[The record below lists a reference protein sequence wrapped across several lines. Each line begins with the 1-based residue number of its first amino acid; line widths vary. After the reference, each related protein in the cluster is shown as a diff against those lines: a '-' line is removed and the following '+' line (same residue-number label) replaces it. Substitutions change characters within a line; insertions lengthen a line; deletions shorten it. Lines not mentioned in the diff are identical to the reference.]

1 MQDVSHGI
9 IEYLKV
15 FFRRKW
21 FIIIPPFIGLVLGIC
36 TAMILP
42 KQYLSSMKILVEEA
56 KNDNPLLTNIAVS
69 TSVAQR
75 IQTIRET
82 MLGWDSLNE
91 LVKRLH
97 LQQRLLRKTSSCSLC
112 PVFRTARWVVIPNRP
127 ARLGG

>member
-1 MQDVSHGI
+1 MNDVNHGI

-21 FIIIPPFIGLVLGIC
+21 FMIIPPFVGLVLGIC
-36 TAMILP
+36 TSMILP
-42 KQYLSSMKILVEEA
+42 KQYLSSMKILVEEE

-75 IQTIRET
+75 IQTIKET

-97 LQQRLLRKTSSCSLC
+97 LDKNIHSQVELEQFIKKLQDKIE
-112 PVFRTARWVVIPNRP
+112 F
-127 ARLGG
+127 